1 MTRQT
6 FQIDET
12 VDLDK
17 QLYMVDKIPVE
28 GEDKVETISKDDE
41 NTDDFGTSNED
52 MGGEEKLENLKE
64 SLNKEDEPLE
74 PLIKWYNRVQP
85 QGNCLAQNYSGLQL
99 SQYDDLVSQ
108 WNNVYSFIYV
118 IIYLSDLL

>member
-1 MTRQT
+1 
-6 FQIDET
+6 
-12 VDLDK
+12 
-17 QLYMVDKIPVE
+17 MVDKIPVE